1 MKRKCDGKHPCTRCD
16 RRGRDCFYSCKQKS
30 GPPKGSKRKLVEE
43 EEDLLENRASRT
55 INPGWTGCNRTAEVG
70 GTTRSIVQ
78 IDSTVSG
85 PETTPSPEARAAA
98 AAAVAA
104 SRMTGM
110 ASGMNP
116 ALAAAGLRP
125 PYMLTPPPVLPG
137 LSASSV
143 PATAPL
149 VTHPQYSTVYQ
160 HQYPPEV
167 YAVYLAELR
176 QRGCSPNGVNSN
188 SSTMPAP
195 FAGPVGLGS
204 GQSPAEAAQAAANA
218 LAADVAAARNFSPV
232 MSTPR
237 DTPNNGE
244 HELQPGAMNLTEPVL
259 SLADGTVDGGGRDS
273 DDAPVSDDVTPSEVS
288 DTSVKGTTISLNERA
303 KNAAASAAASAAL
316 AAAVAAAIAEGSPP
330 DNLKESK
337 PQVLETGVEV
347 GAGDDDKTGQ
357 SLATSGAPAK
367 GSRFDVLPK
376 AGLDVT
382 SSASSPAKETLLGR
396 VIKSEEVDHAPNNSD
411 SGVSAPLSGGQAA
424 QELESHGRASP
435 KPVTQVQGRITK
447 GTWFQPE
454 HFFRL
459 PRTLLRA
466 RRKRSSGTILPTR
479 AEL

>member
-1 MKRKCDGKHPCTRCD
+1 MKRKCDGKHPCARCD

-30 GPPKGSKRKLVEE
+30 GPPKGSKRKLLEE
-43 EEDLLENRASRT
+43 EGDLLENRANRP
-55 INPGWTGCNRTAEVG
+55 INPGWPRCNRAAMVG

-78 IDSTVSG
+78 IDPTVTG

-116 ALAAAGLRP
+116 ALAVAGLRP

-195 FAGPVGLGS
+195 FAGPVGLGCR
-204 GQSPAEAAQAAANA
+204 QSPAEAAQAAANA

-232 MSTPR
+232 MSTAR
-237 DTPNNGE
+237 DTPNNDE
-244 HELQPGAMNLTEPVL
+244 SGAMNLTEQVP
-259 SLADGTVDGGGRDS
+259 SLADETSNESGRGSDG
-273 DDAPVSDDVTPSEVS
+273 APMTDDVTPSEVS
-288 DTSVKGTTISLNERA
+288 DSSAKGSSISLDERA

-330 DNLKESK
+330 DNFQQLK
-337 PQVLETGVEV
+337 PQIMEAGIEME
-347 GAGDDDKTGQ
+347 AGDDDQTGQ
-357 SLATSGAPAK
+357 HLDSFGVPAK
-367 GSRFDVLPK
+367 GSRYDVLPK
-376 AGLDVT
+376 AGFDVT
-382 SSASSPAKETLLGR
+382 PSTSPLMKDTILGR
-396 VIKSEEVDHAPNNSD
+396 VIKSEEANCD
-411 SGVSAPLSGGQAA
+411 SGASAPLSDGNYPNGNVKDLWVEMDQGESA
-424 QELESHGRASP
+424 QELESHRRGSP
-435 KPVTQVQGRITK
+435 KPVTQVQG
-447 GTWFQPE
+447 GNS
-454 HFFRL
+454 
-459 PRTLLRA
+459 
-466 RRKRSSGTILPTR
+466 KR
-479 AEL
+479 